1 MAHRIASRL
10 LVRASIHGLSLLSL
24 LDPAVAHANPVDAGV
39 RAEKVS
45 MLGRAGQGGTTVPRF
60 ARPETLGTAVR
71 GASRVPSTDTLRL
84 TLEEARA
91 RALRVNP
98 DLRAARLNMPIARGA
113 LRQASLLIRSNP
125 SADLLTRG
133 MGTEIGVTQEIEIA
147 GQRGARRDAARAGV
161 DRATASVLNVA
172 RLTFGDVDRAFYRA
186 AASTQRAQLT
196 AEVLALNRR
205 LFDVAARQLAM
216 GRISPLEYNLAI
228 VESGRS
234 QARALGAERERDQ
247 AGQQLRRLLG
257 LSPHQPITAVIPPSA
272 LPVIGTTDSGARSV
286 QSVPRNAM
294 PDAMPVPVSG
304 TPTDSLDVDSLT
316 ALALRRRPDLQER
329 TAAAAQ
335 ARGLASVA
343 RREAFPNLAL
353 RGSSERLEST
363 GDRILRPGIGLT
375 LPVFNRNQG
384 EVEARRAEAEQ
395 ADLERAAIVIGVRS
409 SVATAVGA
417 YAKAS
422 AEARVLETTVLAP
435 ARENRRLLEIAFREG
450 KVGLP
455 VLLLIRNQVIDA
467 ELEYWQAWLAEREA
481 LADLVEATGELVAP
495 ALAPATLTP
504 APDGSDATRR

>member
-1 MAHRIASRL
+1 MGPARL
-10 LVRASIHGLSLLSL
+10 AARRLILRVSIHGLALLAVL
-24 LDPAVAHANPVDAGV
+24 RPLVAHANSVDAAV
-39 RAEKVS
+39 RAEAAVGAAARRS
-45 MLGRAGQGGTTVPRF
+45 GTHDSTDLRA
-60 ARPETLGTAVR
+60 TLGPADR
-71 GASRVPSTDTLRL
+71 GASQELATDTLRL
-84 TLEEARA
+84 TLEEARV
-91 RALRVNP
+91 RALCVNP
-98 DLRAARLNMPIARGA
+98 DLRAASLDVPIARGS
-113 LRQASLLIRSNP
+113 LRQASVLIRSNP

-133 MGTEIGVTQEIEIA
+133 IGTEFGVTQEIEIA
-147 GQRGARRDAARAGV
+147 GQRGARRGAARAGV
-161 DRATASVLNVA
+161 DRAKASVLNVA

-186 AASTQRAQLT
+186 AASAQRAQLT
-196 AEVLALNRR
+196 AEVLALNQR

-247 AGQQLRRLLG
+247 AAQQLRRLLG
-257 LSPHQPITAVIPPSA
+257 LAPDQPVTAVIPPSA
-272 LPVIGTTDSGARSV
+272 LPVIGTADTGARAG
-286 QSVPRNAM
+286 QSLPRNAA
-294 PDAMPVPVSG
+294 PVAMPVAASR
-304 TPTDSLDVDSLT
+304 TPADSLNVDSLT
-316 ALALRRRPDLQER
+316 ALALGRRPDLRER

-363 GDRILRPGIGLT
+363 GNRILRPGIGLT
-375 LPVFNRNQG
+375 LPVLNRNQG

-395 ADLERAAIVIGVRS
+395 AELERAAIVVGVRS
-409 SVATAVGA
+409 SVATAVGT

-481 LADLVEATGELVAP
+481 LADLVEATGELVGP
-495 ALAPATLTP
+495 ALASATLMP
-504 APDGSDATRR
+504 APDASDATRR